1 MSRRQNLIGGT
12 LLLVVLLLPLSSWG
26 SEGDEPQRPDT
37 KRAELKRLDL
47 RRVVQLTLAGNP
59 ALKAIEERRSE
70 VEAAIRE
77 ARGEAFPELA
87 LVAFWG
93 RSRNP
98 AFLNSPDFESFL
110 DGLPDGVTFR
120 PGTQELYH
128 LAVELRQALYTGGK
142 VSAAV
147 DVAEAAASIADAQIR
162 LARLDAAAAAAE
174 AFYNWLSARSSL
186 ATLEIQQAVREEA
199 LAVVEA
205 RFELGDAT
213 RLEQLRARAALA
225 AVKPTVARVEGD
237 VEVAKQELRAILDL
251 APGTPIEPLALTAE
265 PQVVTEE
272 VDDLLRQ
279 ALERRPELADLDLQ
293 DEVLALRDR
302 IEGAEARPQVDL
314 TGSFGREARLIE
326 DLSEQLFDDWRLS
339 VNLRWEFFDGG
350 KRRGRQAQLASQRR
364 QVEWQRR
371 DLVQRVRLEIERSL
385 SAYRAAWESW
395 QATEIA
401 AQTAREAS
409 RVAAESYSEGVALQ
423 ADLLDAQ
430 QQEVLAELQR
440 VQAYFEVWSE
450 AARLDRAVGRLPGR
464 GRSPQT
470 EATEDGSTDD
480 DTGPQATAAA
490 EESR

>member
-1 MSRRQNLIGGT
+1 MRRRQDLIGAALLLTT
-12 LLLVVLLLPLSSWG
+12 LLGPLSARG
-26 SEGDEPQRPDT
+26 GEGDGAVSAEPQ
-37 KRAELKRLDL
+37 RLDL
-47 RRVVQLTLAGNP
+47 RRVVELTLAHNP
-59 ALKAIEERRSE
+59 ALKALEERRSE

-77 ARGEAFPELA
+77 ARGEAFPDLA

-110 DGLPDGVTFR
+110 DGLPEGVTFK

-147 DVAEAAASIADAQIR
+147 DLAEAAASITEAQIQVS
-162 LARLDAAAAAAE
+162 RLDAAEAAAE
-174 AFYNWLSARSSL
+174 AFYTWLSARSSL
-186 ATLEIQQAVREEA
+186 ATLEIQTAVREEA

-225 AVKPTVARVEGD
+225 AVKPTVTRVEGE
-237 VEVAKQELRAILDL
+237 VEVAKQELRALLDL
-251 APGTPIEPLALTAE
+251 PPGTPVEPLELTAE
-265 PQVVTEE
+265 PLPMERE
-272 VDDLLRQ
+272 VDALLRE
-279 ALERRPELADLDLQ
+279 ALAQRPELADLELQ
-293 DEVLALRDR
+293 DEALALQDR
-302 IEGAEARPQVDL
+302 IESAEARPQVDL
-314 TGSFGREARLIE
+314 TGSFGREARLVE
-326 DLSEQLFDDWRLS
+326 DLTDNLFDDWRLS

-350 KRRGRQAQLASQRR
+350 KRKGRLEQLASQRR

-371 DLVQRVRLEIERSL
+371 DLVQRVRLEIERGR
-385 SAYRAAWESW
+385 SAYRASWESW
-395 QATEIA
+395 RATEIA

-409 RVAAESYSEGVALQ
+409 RVAAESYGEGVALQ

-440 VQAYFEVWSE
+440 VQAYFETWRE
-450 AARLDRAVGRLPGR
+450 AARLDRAVGRLPG
-464 GRSPQT
+464 GLALTDEAESDQT
-470 EATEDGSTDD
+470 DEGEAQGEQSV
-480 DTGPQATAAA
+480 
-490 EESR
+490 EEER